1 MKSHHKA
8 ILLVL
13 ICLSA
18 ILFSLMTQAEGM
30 DACMMMKNQNDKN
43 FCMAKYSGSAA
54 FCDRITIYER
64 RYDCM
69 RMVIRKQ
76 RENR

>member
-1 MKSHHKA
+1 MK
-8 ILLVL
+8 LLL
-13 ICLSA
+13 LA
-18 ILFSLMTQAEGM
+18 LFPLLAQAEGM
-30 DACMMMKNQNDKN
+30 DDCMMIKNQNEKN

-54 FCDRITIYER
+54 FWDKITTYEK

>member
-1 MKSHHKA
+1 MKLLLLA
-8 ILLVL
+8 LFPLLV
-13 ICLSA
+13 
-18 ILFSLMTQAEGM
+18 QAEGM

-54 FCDRITIYER
+54 FCDKITTYEK

>member
-1 MKSHHKA
+1 MK
-8 ILLVL
+8 ILLL
-13 ICLSA
+13 A
-18 ILFSLMTQAEGM
+18 LFPLLAQAEGM
-30 DACMMMKNQNDKN
+30 DACMMMKNPNEKN
-43 FCMAKYSGSAA
+43 YCMAKYSGSAA
-54 FCDRITIYER
+54 FCDKIVSYEK

>member
-1 MKSHHKA
+1 MK
-8 ILLVL
+8 ILLL
-13 ICLSA
+13 A
-18 ILFSLMTQAEGM
+18 LFPLLAQAEGM

-43 FCMAKYSGSAA
+43 YCMAKYSGSAA
-54 FCDRITIYER
+54 FCDKITAYEKR
-64 RYDCM
+64 NDCV

>member
-1 MKSHHKA
+1 MK
-8 ILLVL
+8 ILLL
-13 ICLSA
+13 A
-18 ILFSLMTQAEGM
+18 LFPLLAQAEGM
-30 DACMMMKNQNDKN
+30 DDCMMMRNQNDKN

-54 FCDRITIYER
+54 FCDKITTYEK

>member
-1 MKSHHKA
+1 MK
-8 ILLVL
+8 LLL
-13 ICLSA
+13 LA
-18 ILFSLMTQAEGM
+18 LFPLLAQAEGM
-30 DACMMMKNQNDKN
+30 DTCMTMKNQNEKN

-54 FCDRITIYER
+54 FCDKITTYEK

>member
-1 MKSHHKA
+1 MKF
-8 ILLVL
+8 LLL
-13 ICLSA
+13 
-18 ILFSLMTQAEGM
+18 LFPLFAYAAEGM
-30 DACMMMKNQNDKN
+30 DECMMKKNQNDKN
-43 FCMAKYSGSAA
+43 FCMAKYSGSGA
-54 FCDRITIYER
+54 FCDKITVFDK